1 MQCQKEG
8 MALNE
13 IGDIHRH
20 LFDGGVVERLDVFH
34 GPYVIIGHQID
45 GHSLPT
51 ESAAS
56 ANPDKDDQN
65 LNHSS

>member
-8 MALNE
+8 MALNQ

-20 LFDGGVVERLDVFH
+20 LFDDGFVERLDVFH
-34 GPYVIIGHQID
+34 APCVLVGHQID

-56 ANPDKDDQN
+56 ADPDRDDKN
-65 LNHSS
+65 LNH